1 MADRD
6 RISEADRM
14 ELASLERTVSDA
26 ERMLLALPPGTRP
39 LFSGF
44 LHNAKA
50 RLGVLEKKIQDA
62 EREQQEHA
70 RNEVALVVD
79 AAQRETALNTKE
91 KETYSGFLR
100 EDFFTKRDFARL
112 EDFYAHTWDRLSEDG
127 KDRMSHRI
135 WEGVR
140 RGEYK
145 FGELPKAVRE
155 KETEHAYKR
164 LTGSSIDLGS
174 ATRIPEK
181 DRSDFIRAY
190 ESGDREG
197 ANEVLGRDSFKQSMF
212 KGHESAAR
220 FHSSVDRGGE
230 AGQASALAKLK
241 ATAAS
246 EKSVRTP
253 EAAKRADLDLS
264 AFGLDGVKMVDA
276 ASQGTS
282 ADIPNGI
289 TTGGPQRQSTRG
301 G

>member
-112 EDFYAHTWDRLSEDG
+112 EDFYAHTWDR
-127 KDRMSHRI
+127 
-135 WEGVR
+135 
-140 RGEYK
+140 
-145 FGELPKAVRE
+145 
-155 KETEHAYKR
+155 
-164 LTGSSIDLGS
+164 
-174 ATRIPEK
+174 
-181 DRSDFIRAY
+181 
-190 ESGDREG
+190 
-197 ANEVLGRDSFKQSMF
+197 DSFKQSMF